1 MKKFEF
7 RLASVLRLR
16 QTQLDAEKTKLQ
28 KLHAERTR
36 LENALAA
43 IDAQRSSS
51 LEWVKTSALV
61 ESNDVRALS
70 AFLAGAGAR
79 KESLRQAIAGCD
91 KDIEE
96 QRLRVLAAERNHKL
110 LEKLKE
116 RKFSAW
122 QAEFNRELEIIAQEA
137 WQAAARRNASL

>member
-16 QTQLDAEKTKLQ
+16 QTQLDAEKVKLQ
-28 KLHAERTR
+28 KLHAERSR
-36 LENALAA
+36 LENTLAA
-43 IDAQRSSS
+43 IEAQRSSS
-51 LEWVKTSALV
+51 LSWIQASALV
-61 ESNDVRALS
+61 DSSDVRALS

-79 KESLRQAIAGCD
+79 KQSLLQAIAGCE

-96 QRLRVLAAERNHKL
+96 QRLHVLAAERNHKL

-116 RKFSAW
+116 RKFTMWKAD
-122 QAEFNRELEIIAQEA
+122 ADRELEIIAQEA
-137 WQAAARRNASL
+137 WQAASRRNASL

>member
-16 QTQLDAEKTKLQ
+16 QTQLDAEKVKLQ
-28 KLHAERTR
+28 KLHAERSR
-36 LENALAA
+36 LENTLAA

-51 LEWVKTSALV
+51 LAWVQAAPLI
-61 ESNDVRALS
+61 ESTDVRALS

-91 KDIEE
+91 REIEE
-96 QRLRVLAAERNHKL
+96 QRLHVLAAERNHKL

-116 RKFSAW
+116 RKFSVW
-122 QAEFNRELEIIAQEA
+122 QADVDRELEIIAQEA